1 MSFKSFIRRLP
12 FCGEREQHLVMTV
25 HFTGGSTVRLLGVKS
40 VETSKTAAGGF
51 ASYKIEWHDG
61 YKPPLVSFA
70 LDHIT
75 AIIVEKAHGL

>member
-1 MSFKSFIRRLP
+1 MSFMSFIRSLP
-12 FCGEREQHLVMTV
+12 FGAVSEPHLVMTV

-40 VETSKTAAGGF
+40 VETAKTAAGGF

-75 AIIVEKAHGL
+75 AIIVERAHL